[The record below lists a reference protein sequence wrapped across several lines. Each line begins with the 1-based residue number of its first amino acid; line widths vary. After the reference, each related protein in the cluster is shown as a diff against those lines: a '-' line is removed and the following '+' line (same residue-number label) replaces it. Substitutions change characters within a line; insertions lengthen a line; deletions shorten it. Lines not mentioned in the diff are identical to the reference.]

1 MYDKTQIFVLFQ
13 VLDVE
18 IVLGIA
24 PGKIDVALESDAM
37 NWTTPINEVFNNS
50 IDCVGL
56 ILPLHNA
63 KVIIKELYIRVGF
76 MSCLESFA
84 NDVVNFGKQI
94 FCIERDR
101 RS

>member
-24 PGKIDVALESDAM
+24 PGKIEVALESDAM
-37 NWTTPINEVFNNS
+37 NWATPINEVFDNC

-63 KVIIKELYIRVGF
+63 KVIIKELY
-76 MSCLESFA
+76 
-84 NDVVNFGKQI
+84 
-94 FCIERDR
+94 
-101 RS
+101 